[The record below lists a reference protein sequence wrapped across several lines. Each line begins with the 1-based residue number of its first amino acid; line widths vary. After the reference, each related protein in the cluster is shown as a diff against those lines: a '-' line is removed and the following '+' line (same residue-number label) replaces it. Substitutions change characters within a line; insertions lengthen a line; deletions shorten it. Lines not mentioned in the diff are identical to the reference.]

1 VCLFKAFFSIQSSL
15 QMYELR
21 WAGKDN
27 AIAAAKLL
35 ESTYTLQFDA
45 ENSSLLYES
54 HHIFIEGD
62 NIEAL
67 RILQNTHRNTIKMI
81 YIDPPY
87 NGGDNTIAYHDQFKT
102 ADHRDRHSAW
112 LNMMY
117 PRIALAKN
125 LLKEGGAIFISID
138 GNEVFNLKLICDEIF
153 GEANYAGEFIWI
165 NRTTPNDAR
174 INFATNHEFILIYAK
189 NIEKCHFKGDLKD
202 FSKYKNP
209 DNDPNGDWIADN
221 PSAASG
227 NEAYRFPIIN
237 PFTGVSY
244 LPPKG
249 RFWAFAPAR
258 VAQWTESGKL
268 VFPKEKGKN
277 FILKKYRAELKS
289 ELKPISS
296 IIEGILTAKGTKEV
310 KALFE
315 EGSPFKYPKPTELI
329 AFLIEQFTEKEDI
342 VMDFFAGSG
351 TTAHAVLATNAAH
364 NTQRQFICVQ
374 LDEIC
379 QRNSAAFALEYAK
392 ISDITVKRI
401 KLVIKKIEK
410 EYGKNMGFKAYKLN

>member
-1 VCLFKAFFSIQSSL
+1 MSEK
-15 QMYELR
+15 YELR
-21 WAGKDN
+21 WAGKQN
-27 AIAAAKLL
+27 ALDAASLL
-35 ESTYTLQFDA
+35 TTHYNLVFHP
-45 ENSSLLYES
+45 ENSIAPPDND
-54 HHIFIEGD
+54 HVFIEGD

-67 RILQNTHRNTIKMI
+67 RALQKTHINTIKMI

-87 NGGDNTIAYHDQFKT
+87 NGGDDSIAYNDRFST
-102 ADHRDRHSAW
+102 ADPRDKHSAW

-117 PRIALAKN
+117 PRLALAKN
-125 LLKEGGAIFISID
+125 LLKADGAIFISID

-153 GEANYAGEFIWI
+153 GEVNYAGEFIWI

-189 NIEKCHFKGDLKD
+189 NIDKCRFKGDLKD

-227 NEAYRFPIIN
+227 NEAYRFAIIN
-237 PFTGVSY
+237 PYTGDTY
-244 LPPKG
+244 FPPKG

-258 VAQWTESGKL
+258 VAQWSESGKL

-289 ELKPISS
+289 ELKPIHSV
-296 IIEGILTAKGTKEV
+296 IEGILTAKGTKEV
-310 KALFE
+310 KALFA
-315 EGSPFKYPKPTELI
+315 EGSPFKYPKPTELLT
-329 AFLIEQFTEKEDI
+329 FLIEQFTENDDI
-342 VMDFFAGSG
+342 IMDFFAGSG

-364 NTQRQFICVQ
+364 STKRQFICVQ
-374 LDEIC
+374 LDEAC
-379 QRNSAAFALEYAK
+379 QKNSNAFALGYAK

-401 KLVIKKIEK
+401 QLVIKEIER
-410 EYGKNMGFKAYKLN
+410 EQGKKMGFKAYTLKP

>member
-1 VCLFKAFFSIQSSL
+1 MSEK
-15 QMYELR
+15 YELH
-21 WAGKDN
+21 WIGKQN
-27 AIAAAKLL
+27 AIEAAKLL
-35 ESTYTLQFDA
+35 TSPYNLVFNP
-45 ENSSLLYES
+45 ENSIEPDENN
-54 HHIFIEGD
+54 HIFIEGD

-67 RILQNTHRNTIKMI
+67 RTLQTTHTNTIKMI

-87 NGGDNTIAYHDQFKT
+87 NGGDDSIAYNDRFKT
-102 ADHRDRHSAW
+102 TDQHSAW

-117 PRIALAKN
+117 PRLALAKN
-125 LLKEGGAIFISID
+125 LLKEDGAMFISID

-153 GEANYAGEFIWI
+153 GATNYAGEFIWI

-174 INFATNHEFILIYAK
+174 INFATNHEFILIYTK
-189 NIEKCHFKGDLKD
+189 NIEKCRFKGDLKD

-209 DNDPNGDWIADN
+209 DNDPQGDWIADN

-237 PFTGVSY
+237 PHTGDTY

-258 VAQWTESGKL
+258 VAQWSESGKL

-277 FILKKYRAELKS
+277 FLLKKYRAELKS

-310 KALFE
+310 KALFA
-315 EGSPFKYPKPTELI
+315 EGSPFKYPKPTELLT
-329 AFLIEQFTEKEDI
+329 FLIEQFTENDDI
-342 VMDFFAGSG
+342 IMDFFAGSG
-351 TTAHAVLATNAAH
+351 TTAHAVLAINAAH
-364 NTQRQFICVQ
+364 SSQRQFICVQ
-374 LDEIC
+374 LDEAC
-379 QRNSAAFALEYAK
+379 QKNSHAFALGYAK

-401 KLVIKKIEK
+401 QLVIKEIEK
-410 EYGKNMGFKAYKLN
+410 ECEKKMGFKGYALKM